1 MAEPAAQGA
10 PHAGLPAGQIDMR
23 CDPVS
28 TAIPHVS
35 AGRVRTSA
43 VTTPK
48 RRPGLPNIP
57 NVAVARVPGYEA
69 VSYYGLFAPTGVPD
83 RILSILRTAA
93 AKVIADPEMTRRL
106 EEQGIMNL
114 GLGPEAFA
122 EYVAKDRRR
131 WGDVI
136 RAAGI
141 TAG

>member
-1 MAEPAAQGA
+1 MTTPQR
-10 PHAGLPAGQIDMR
+10 LPVL
-23 CDPVS
+23 PE
-28 TAIPHVS
+28 
-35 AGRVRTSA
+35 VRTIA
-43 VTTPK
+43 EA
-48 RRPGLPNIP
+48 G
-57 NVAVARVPGYEA
+57 VPGYEA

-83 RILSILRTAA
+83 RPLSILRTAS

-122 EYVAKDRRR
+122 EYVAKDRKR
-131 WGDVI
+131 WADVI